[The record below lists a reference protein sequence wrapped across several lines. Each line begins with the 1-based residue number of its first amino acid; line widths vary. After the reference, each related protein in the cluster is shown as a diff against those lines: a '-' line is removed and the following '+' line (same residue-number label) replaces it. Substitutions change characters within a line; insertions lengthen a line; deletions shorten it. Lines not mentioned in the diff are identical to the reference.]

1 MRRSNADANS
11 YCDSNG
17 ECKCHAYGNVNG
29 TCNCYAHSDGNSD
42 ANRDTERVYH

>member
-1 MRRSNADANS
+1 MRRSNANANS

-17 ECKCHAYGNVNG
+17 NCNCHAYGNC
-29 TCNCYAHSDGNSD
+29 TCNCYAYSDGNSD